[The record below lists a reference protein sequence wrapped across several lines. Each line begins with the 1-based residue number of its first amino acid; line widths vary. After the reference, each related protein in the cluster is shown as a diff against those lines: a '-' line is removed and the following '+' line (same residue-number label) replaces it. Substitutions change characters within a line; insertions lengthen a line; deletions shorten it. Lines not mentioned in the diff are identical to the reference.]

1 MMLNV
6 KKIQTVL
13 SAAFVCLMIFSMSSQ
28 ASHVE
33 SKSIKVA
40 LKKQW
45 DKPNHPL
52 RVLAIVV
59 QGHYAIADW
68 VQEPRGGGALSKGGE
83 NEWQILLC
91 GDVNSTKKSHSI
103 QAELN
108 LSREDKGLV
117 NGFKGIVG
125 LLKAPQH
132 HAH

>member
-13 SAAFVCLMIFSMSSQ
+13 SAAFVCLMIFSTGSQ
-28 ASHVE
+28 ASHAE
-33 SKSIKVA
+33 SKSIEAA

-52 RVLAIVV
+52 RVPVIVV
-59 QGHYAIADW
+59 RGHHAIADW
-68 VQEPRGGGALSKGGE
+68 VQEPCGGRALLKGGE
-83 NEWQILLC
+83 NEWQILLY
-91 GDVNSTKKSHSI
+91 GDVNLTKESHLM

-108 LSREDKGLV
+108 LSKEDKGLV
-117 NGFKGIVG
+117 NSFKGIVD